1 MWEITNTNH
10 TPIYV
15 KIMIPGIILGPQ
27 WEKGMVEFD
36 KGVKGTNLFKN
47 ILLKNSL
54 TTKTERTVFGI
65 VKYLLQF

>member
-1 MWEITNTNH
+1 
-10 TPIYV
+10 
-15 KIMIPGIILGPQ
+15 MIPGIILGPQ